1 MSTDFREI
9 LERYLRGE
17 LELEAAARALQF
29 QSLRVA
35 TVSPALDAQD
45 AAELKIHRLME
56 RIDAIEAAE
65 RLIGRPTASAMRIDS
80 WDAPPDPT
88 HFCFS
93 VEVVLEGRDAQ
104 IAHRASMR
112 LYVCTPSWLAAR
124 ATERG
129 WTWTPAPLV
138 VVRWDP
144 ACVHEALSVLMQMG
158 ADNTW
163 AQFID
168 RMHMYLSTEK

>member
-1 MSTDFREI
+1 MSTDFI
-9 LERYLRGE
+9 LEQYLRGE
-17 LELEAAARALQF
+17 LELEAAARALCF
-29 QSLRVA
+29 QSLSVWA
-35 TVSPALDAQD
+35 TSPDLGTQD
-45 AAELKIHRLME
+45 ATQLKIHRLIE
-56 RIDAIEAAE
+56 RVDAIEAAE

-80 WDAPPDPT
+80 WDASPDPT

-104 IAHRASMR
+104 TAHQTSMR

-138 VVRWDP
+138 VLRWDP
-144 ACVHEALSVLMQMG
+144 ACVHEALFVLMQMG
-158 ADNTW
+158 ADDTW
-163 AQFID
+163 VQFIE
-168 RMHMYLSTEK
+168 RMHIYMATEK